1 MGDQLWEVLRGI
13 RDGLILVQL
22 GSQNAYQ
29 LPEGKLPKCVIH
41 RLKRSPQAT
50 QATAGGQRLPPCN
63 AGVNGVHNH
72 EGGLTLDEL
81 NYWRLSGLVMR
92 VMAQVMDSD
101 NDTLTHVFDGIRA
114 AFGRLRWTDSQI
126 KESLRGRMNSAGDK
140 GKASQHETY
149 IGPERGGHVG
159 GKGKKL
165 GGRMV
170 AALIDE
176 QIEAVLRD
184 YKPKLV
190 RYDGGRTVDLEED
203 VRGPPIADPPPA
215 GDRPPDA
222 ADALQDVTGANLPQ
236 AAFFLGVPQPALGPA
251 PYIDIGQVAADVGL
265 DLLNWIAPDEPMQVD
280 PFLAFGG
287 FDLPPLEEGD
297 VQFLEGFGQGV
308 GGSHWGYSCS

>member
-1 MGDQLWEVLRGI
+1 MGDQLWEVLRGN

-149 IGPERGGHVG
+149 IGPKRGGHVG

-170 AALIDE
+170 AALVDE

-184 YKPKLV
+184 YEPKLV

-203 VRGPPIADPPPA
+203 VRRLLTLLPLAIV
-215 GDRPPDA
+215 RPTR
-222 ADALQDVTGANLPQ
+222 QMRYKTSQ
-236 AAFFLGVPQPALGPA
+236 AQTCHRRPSFSAFPNRRWAR
-251 PYIDIGQVAADVGL
+251 
-265 DLLNWIAPDEPMQVD
+265 
-280 PFLAFGG
+280 
-287 FDLPPLEEGD
+287 PLI
-297 VQFLEGFGQGV
+297 LI
-308 GGSHWGYSCS
+308 